1 MFQIIFFLPHSCFAS
16 KKREDI
22 AQMVRDEVKGTFN
35 TYLYSI
41 KYPIYYCEAILPSYI
56 LEQVER
62 ISEADLTLQ
71 IQYMAQKPR
80 KINIYQDKGFL
91 LELDAVQKGKDGRG
105 LSTSSGRQT
114 NKPYPSEKSPNK
126 DGVQQQS
133 SIDEDKSKERFV
145 FQTKLINSDS

>member
-1 MFQIIFFLPHSCFAS
+1 M
-16 KKREDI
+16 
-22 AQMVRDEVKGTFN
+22 
-35 TYLYSI
+35 
-41 KYPIYYCEAILPSYI
+41 
-56 LEQVER
+56 
-62 ISEADLTLQ
+62 TLQ

-145 FQTKLINSDS
+145 FQTKLITFNS

>member
-1 MFQIIFFLPHSCFAS
+1 
-16 KKREDI
+16 
-22 AQMVRDEVKGTFN
+22 MVRDEVKGTFN
-35 TYLYSI
+35 IYLYSI
-41 KYPIYYCEAILPSYI
+41 KYLIYISLVCIEDKYCEAILPLYI

-145 FQTKLINSDS
+145 FQTKLITFTS

>member
-1 MFQIIFFLPHSCFAS
+1 
-16 KKREDI
+16 
-22 AQMVRDEVKGTFN
+22 
-35 TYLYSI
+35 
-41 KYPIYYCEAILPSYI
+41 
-56 LEQVER
+56 
-62 ISEADLTLQ
+62 
-71 IQYMAQKPR
+71 MAQRPR

-145 FQTKLINSDS
+145 FQTKLINFIIHRYINVIYKYMIIIQCNLVWHLLVRKINLKLSGPGIQQ

>member
-1 MFQIIFFLPHSCFAS
+1 
-16 KKREDI
+16 
-22 AQMVRDEVKGTFN
+22 MVRDEVKGTFN
-35 TYLYSI
+35 IYSYSI
-41 KYPIYYCEAILPSYI
+41 EYPIYICTKDKYCEAILPLYI

-105 LSTSSGRQT
+105 LSTASGRQT
-114 NKPYPSEKSPNK
+114 SKPFPSEKPPSK

-133 SIDEDKSKERFV
+133 SIDDDKSKERFV
-145 FQTKLINSDS
+145 FQTQLTNLTS

>member
-1 MFQIIFFLPHSCFAS
+1 MGPFL
-16 KKREDI
+16 K
-22 AQMVRDEVKGTFN
+22 
-35 TYLYSI
+35 
-41 KYPIYYCEAILPSYI
+41 ILPLYI

-105 LSTSSGRQT
+105 LSPASGRHT
-114 NKPYPSEKSPNK
+114 SKPFSSEKPPSK

-133 SIDEDKSKERFV
+133 SIDDEKSKWP
-145 FQTKLINSDS
+145 

>member
-1 MFQIIFFLPHSCFAS
+1 
-16 KKREDI
+16 
-22 AQMVRDEVKGTFN
+22 
-35 TYLYSI
+35 
-41 KYPIYYCEAILPSYI
+41 
-56 LEQVER
+56 
-62 ISEADLTLQ
+62 
-71 IQYMAQKPR
+71 MAQKPR

-145 FQTKLINSDS
+145 FQTKLITFTSWTLKYIDI